1 MMFGMRST
9 GIKADAGSLRGTWRE
24 AACQCWFTSTGRMM
38 PLMLKLRDEDGQI
51 RRVDHIAV
59 HSQEKKNYAGVPS
72 VEFDCTLFLPEGQL
86 RARLIYLAA
95 EGRWAVKL

>member
-1 MMFGMRST
+1 MMFGMRDT
-9 GIKADAGSLRGTWRE
+9 GIRADAGSLRGTWRE

-59 HSQEKKNYAGVPS
+59 HSQEKKPMQGCRRLSLTARCFCRKDSG
-72 VEFDCTLFLPEGQL
+72 GQD
-86 RARLIYLAA
+86 
-95 EGRWAVKL
+95 